1 MKKVM
6 VMSVLAG
13 VAMGAAVAIAQQA
26 VYSANV
32 VGFVTVDVPRGGR
45 VMLRNDFVNPE
56 GGDVTPSK
64 LFGSTLPVDTTILK
78 WETDGTP
85 GYAISS
91 YKVNIGPPPTFT
103 PTTNW
108 TPDTVSLARGGGFW
122 VQIPET
128 APAASYT
135 VTVSGEVP
143 AEAEAS
149 QPVAEGM
156 NMLAYMFPADIDWTN
171 TTLAA
176 KAAVGDT
183 AYLWDGTQYAINEYK
198 VTIGPPPTFTP
209 TTNWSI
215 PSMRI
220 PVGRSVWYK
229 AAAADT
235 WTETSPYDLSN

>member
-1 MKKVM
+1 
-6 VMSVLAG
+6 
-13 VAMGAAVAIAQQA
+13 
-26 VYSANV
+26 
-32 VGFVTVDVPRGGR
+32 
-45 VMLRNDFVNPE
+45 MLRNDFVNPE
-56 GGDVTPSK
+56 GGDVAPSK
-64 LFGSTLPVDTTILK
+64 LFGNILPVGTRILK
-78 WETDGTP
+78 WKTDGTP
-85 GYAISS
+85 GYEISTYAIEF
-91 YKVNIGPPPTFT
+91 GPPPTFT
-103 PTTNW
+103 PSTNW
-108 TPDTVSLARGGGFW
+108 TPDTMSLERGGGFW

-128 APAASYT
+128 APEASYA

-149 QPVAEGM
+149 QPVAEGL
-156 NMLAYMFPADIDWTN
+156 NMLAYMFPAEIMWTN

-176 KAAVGDT
+176 KAAVGDIV
-183 AYLWDGTQYAINEYK
+183 YLWDGSKYDISTYSIEF
-198 VTIGPPPTFTP
+198 GPPPTFTP